1 LNNQLLT
8 KNRRLN
14 MIYMDHA
21 ATTPVR
27 EEVVESMKPY
37 FTKYFGNPSTIYEVG
52 REAKKGMEEAREKV
66 ADLIGAKIDEIIFTN
81 GGTESD
87 NMAIKGIAFKNKD
100 KGNHIITSQIEHP
113 AVAETCT
120 FLEKLGFEIT
130 YLPVYSEGIVKVE
143 DLKEAIT
150 DKTILITIMHVNSEI
165 GTIQPISEIGAIAK
179 EKKIAFHT
187 DAVQSVGKIP
197 VNVNDLNVDL
207 LSMSSHK
214 IYGPKGVGALYV
226 REGLRLEPFIHGG
239 GQEKNLN
246 SGTENV
252 AGMVGL
258 GKASELAKKELGNN
272 MKYLSNLK
280 EKLVKG
286 ILAIEE
292 VYLNGDIER
301 MVPGTANFH
310 FIGIEGESLVL
321 LLDGNEIAAATGS
334 ACSSKKLKA
343 SPVLK
348 AIGLDVVDSHGSL
361 RLTLGP
367 ENTEEEVKKVI
378 EVIKTSV
385 EKLRSMSPIWNSR

>member
-1 LNNQLLT
+1 MYL
-8 KNRRLN
+8 
-14 MIYMDHA
+14 DHA

-27 EEVVESMKPY
+27 EEVVKEMEPY
-37 FTKYFGNPSTIYEVG
+37 FTQYFGNPSTIYKVG

-66 ADLIGAKIDEIIFTN
+66 ADLIGAKVDEVIFTN

-87 NMAIKGIAFKNKD
+87 NMGIKGVAFKNKD

-113 AVAETCT
+113 AVIETCA
-120 FLEKLGFEIT
+120 FLKKLGFEIT
-130 YLPVYSEGIVKVE
+130 YLPVYKAGVVKLE

-165 GTIQPISEIGAIAK
+165 GTIQPIKEIGEIAK
-179 EKKIAFHT
+179 EKGITFHT

-197 VNVNDLNVDL
+197 INVHELNVDL
-207 LSMSSHK
+207 LSISSHK

-226 REGLRLEPFIHGG
+226 REGIRLEPFIHGG

-252 AGMVGL
+252 PGMVGL
-258 GKASELAKKELGNN
+258 GKAAEIAKKELGCN
-272 MKYLSNLK
+272 MKHLSNLK
-280 EKLVKG
+280 EKLING
-286 ILAIEE
+286 ISYIEE
-292 VYLNGDIER
+292 AYLNGDIER

-321 LLDGNEIAAATGS
+321 LLDGNGIATATGS

-348 AIGLDVVDSHGSL
+348 AIGLDVVKSHGSL
-361 RLTLGP
+361 RITLGP
-367 ENTEEEVKKVI
+367 ENTEEEVEKVI
-378 EVIKTSV
+378 AAIKTSV
-385 EKLRSMSPIWNSR
+385 ERLRSMSPIWNNRK

>member
-1 LNNQLLT
+1 
-8 KNRRLN
+8 

-27 EEVVESMKPY
+27 EEVVKEMELY
-37 FTKYFGNPSTIYEVG
+37 FTQYFGNPSTIYKVG

-66 ADLIGAKIDEIIFTN
+66 ADLIGAKVDEVIFTN

-113 AVAETCT
+113 AVIETCA
-120 FLEKLGFEIT
+120 FLKKLGFEIT
-130 YLPVYSEGIVKVE
+130 YLPVYKEGVVRVD
-143 DLKEAIT
+143 DLKKAIT

-165 GTIQPISEIGAIAK
+165 GTIQPIKEIGEIAK
-179 EKKIAFHT
+179 EKGITFHT
-187 DAVQSVGKIP
+187 DAIQSVGKIP
-197 VNVNDLNVDL
+197 INVHELNVDL
-207 LSMSSHK
+207 LSISSHK

-226 REGLRLEPFIHGG
+226 REKIKLEPFIHGG

-252 AGMVGL
+252 PGMVGL
-258 GKASELAKKELGNN
+258 GKAAEIAKKELDSN
-272 MKYLSNLK
+272 MKHLSNLK
-280 EKLVKG
+280 EKLING
-286 ILAIEE
+286 ILDIEE
-292 VYLNGDIER
+292 AYLNGDIGR

-310 FIGIEGESLVL
+310 FVGIEGESLVL
-321 LLDGNEIAAATGS
+321 LLDGNGIATATGS

-348 AIGLDVVDSHGSL
+348 AIGLDVVKSHGSL
-361 RLTLGP
+361 RITLGP
-367 ENTEEEVKKVI
+367 ENTEEEVEKVI
-378 EVIKTSV
+378 EIIKTSV
-385 EKLRSMSPIWNSR
+385 ERLRAMSPIWNNKKS

>member
-1 LNNQLLT
+1 
-8 KNRRLN
+8 
-14 MIYMDHA
+14 MYMDHA

>member
-1 LNNQLLT
+1 
-8 KNRRLN
+8 

-21 ATTPVR
+21 ATTPVK
-27 EEVVESMKPY
+27 EEVVEAMEPY
-37 FTKYFGNPSTIYEVG
+37 FTKYFGNPSTIYKVG

-66 ADLIGAKIDEIIFTN
+66 ADLIGAKVDEIIFTN

-87 NMAIKGIAFKNKD
+87 NMAIKGVTFRNKD

-113 AVAETCT
+113 AVAETCA
-120 FLEKLGFEIT
+120 FLEKFGFEIT
-130 YLPVYSEGIVKVE
+130 YLPVYSEGIVKLE

-165 GTIQPISEIGAIAK
+165 GTIQPISEIGKIAK
-179 EKKIAFHT
+179 KKGIAFHT

-258 GKASELAKKELGNN
+258 GKAAELAKRELDNN

-292 VYLNGDIER
+292 VYLNGYIEK
-301 MVPGTANFH
+301 MVPGTANFR

-321 LLDGNEIAAATGS
+321 LLDGNGIAAATGS

-367 ENTEEEVKKVI
+367 ENTEKEVEKVI

-385 EKLRSMSPIWNSR
+385 EKLRLMSPIWNSR

>member
-1 LNNQLLT
+1 
-8 KNRRLN
+8 
-14 MIYMDHA
+14 
-21 ATTPVR
+21 
-27 EEVVESMKPY
+27 
-37 FTKYFGNPSTIYEVG
+37 
-52 REAKKGMEEAREKV
+52 
-66 ADLIGAKIDEIIFTN
+66 
-81 GGTESD
+81 
-87 NMAIKGIAFKNKD
+87 
-100 KGNHIITSQIEHP
+100 
-113 AVAETCT
+113 
-120 FLEKLGFEIT
+120 
-130 YLPVYSEGIVKVE
+130 
-143 DLKEAIT
+143 
-150 DKTILITIMHVNSEI
+150 
-165 GTIQPISEIGAIAK
+165 
-179 EKKIAFHT
+179 
-187 DAVQSVGKIP
+187 
-197 VNVNDLNVDL
+197 
-207 LSMSSHK
+207 MSSHK

-258 GKASELAKKELGNN
+258 GKAAELAKRELDNN

-292 VYLNGDIER
+292 VYLNGYIEK
-301 MVPGTANFH
+301 MVPGTANFR

-321 LLDGNEIAAATGS
+321 LLDGNGIAAATGS

-367 ENTEEEVKKVI
+367 ENTEKEVEKVI

-385 EKLRSMSPIWNSR
+385 EKLRLMSPIWNSR

>member
-1 LNNQLLT
+1 
-8 KNRRLN
+8 

-21 ATTPVR
+21 ATTPVK
-27 EEVVESMKPY
+27 EEVVEAMEPY
-37 FTKYFGNPSTIYEVG
+37 FTKYFGNPSTIYKVG

-66 ADLIGAKIDEIIFTN
+66 ADLIGAKVDEIIFTN

-87 NMAIKGIAFKNKD
+87 NMAIKGVTLRNKD

-113 AVAETCT
+113 AVAETCA
-120 FLEKLGFEIT
+120 FLEKFGFEIT

-165 GTIQPISEIGAIAK
+165 GTIQPISEIGKIAK
-179 EKKIAFHT
+179 KKGIAFHT

-214 IYGPKGVGALYV
+214 LYGPKGVGALYV

-258 GKASELAKKELGNN
+258 GKAAELAKRELDNN
-272 MKYLSNLK
+272 MKHLSNLK

-292 VYLNGDIER
+292 VYLNGYIEK
-301 MVPGTANFH
+301 MVPGTANFR

-321 LLDGNEIAAATGS
+321 LLDGNGIAAATGS

-367 ENTEEEVKKVI
+367 ENTEKEVEKVI

-385 EKLRSMSPIWNSR
+385 EKLRLMSPIWNSR

>member
-1 LNNQLLT
+1 
-8 KNRRLN
+8 
-14 MIYMDHA
+14 MIYLDHA

-27 EEVVESMKPY
+27 EEVVKEMEPY
-37 FTKYFGNPSTIYEVG
+37 FTQYFGNPSTIYKVG

-66 ADLIGAKIDEIIFTN
+66 ADLIGAKVDEVIFTN

-87 NMAIKGIAFKNKD
+87 NMGIKGVAFKNKD

-113 AVAETCT
+113 AVIETCA
-120 FLEKLGFEIT
+120 FLKKLGFEIT
-130 YLPVYSEGIVKVE
+130 YLPVYKAGVVKLE

-165 GTIQPISEIGAIAK
+165 GTIQPIKEIGEIAK
-179 EKKIAFHT
+179 EKGITFHT

-197 VNVNDLNVDL
+197 INVHELNVDL
-207 LSMSSHK
+207 LSISSHK

-226 REGLRLEPFIHGG
+226 REGIRLEPFIHGG

-252 AGMVGL
+252 PGMVGL
-258 GKASELAKKELGNN
+258 GKAAEIAKKELDSN
-272 MKYLSNLK
+272 MKHLSNLK
-280 EKLVKG
+280 EKLING
-286 ILAIEE
+286 ISDIEE
-292 VYLNGDIER
+292 AYLNGDIER

-321 LLDGNEIAAATGS
+321 LLDGNGIATATGS

-348 AIGLDVVDSHGSL
+348 AIGLDVVKSHGSL
-361 RLTLGP
+361 RITLGP
-367 ENTEEEVKKVI
+367 ENTEEEVEKVI
-378 EVIKTSV
+378 AAIKTSV
-385 EKLRSMSPIWNSR
+385 ERLRSMSPIWNNRK